1 MPYVSDAQ
9 RKAVWASKNER
20 GEGSAVKMMM
30 SPLSLK
36 KGRKNNPYKK
46 LTDRF
51 PQFNQATDTIISGS
65 SRDPN
70 MASKIARF
78 NAGNAALSLAGK
90 NRGNVSLIKSPPKAQ
105 KTTQNTSTGEYNY
118 YRLYDKNK
126 LKEAATSPINKV
138 RKTEKGASLKRWF
151 KEEWIDVRTGKPCG
165 RTKGDGRGVPYCR
178 PKKRISS
185 KTPKTASEMSSA
197 EKKKKIA
204 EKKRL
209 GQPAGKPRRVKSVK
223 RRR

>member
-1 MPYVSDAQ
+1 
-9 RKAVWASKNER
+9 
-20 GEGSAVKMMM
+20 M
-30 SPLSLK
+30 SPLK
-36 KGRKNNPYKK
+36 QARKNNPYKK

-51 PQFNQATDTIISGS
+51 PQFNQATDTIVSGS
-65 SRDPN
+65 SIN
-70 MASKIARF
+70 QNLAQKKVFHA
-78 NAGNAALSLAGK
+78 AGRAALSLSGL
-90 NRGNVSLIKSPPKAQ
+90 NSGNVSLVKSPPKAQ
-105 KTTQNTSTGEYNY
+105 KTTRKTSTGEYTTY
-118 YRLYDKNK
+118 HLYDKDK
-126 LKEAATSPINKV
+126 LKSSVSPINKV

-185 KTPKTASEMSSA
+185 KTPKTASEMSAA

-223 RRR
+223 RRK

>member
-51 PQFNQATDTIISGS
+51 PQFNQATDTVVSGS
-65 SRDPN
+65 SINQNFAKRKSLS
-70 MASKIARF
+70 AARR
-78 NAGNAALSLAGK
+78 AALSLSGL
-90 NRGNVSLIKSPPKAQ
+90 NSGNVSLIKSPPKDQ
-105 KTTQNTSTGEYNY
+105 NTTRNTSTGEYTTY
-118 YRLYDKNK
+118 QLYDKDK
-126 LKEAATSPINKV
+126 LKSSVSPINKV